1 MLTFGPKTVVI
12 TDGPQGAYVNNAVL
26 NIWCPIYKVHVVER
40 TGVGD
45 AFGTGFL
52 AALINGKEIK
62 EAMKWGMVN
71 AASVAMKVGAQAGLL
86 TRQAIESWSKKA
98 VSVTPE
104 AVR

>member
-1 MLTFGPKTVVI
+1 
-12 TDGPQGAYVNNAVL
+12 
-26 NIWCPIYKVHVVER
+26 
-40 TGVGD
+40 
-45 AFGTGFL
+45 
-52 AALINGKEIK
+52 
-62 EAMKWGMVN
+62 MKWGMVN